1 MGRIVVGSDNHLQ
14 GDMLN
19 FLHDGALGSHSASEL
34 QANQAKSALYFG
46 GVKDTVKAQIQQA
59 LGYSYGDLP
68 FKYLG
73 VPLSTKKITLLQWQ
87 PLTKKIV
94 VKVSSWT
101 AKKLSYAGRVQFV
114 RSVIF
119 GVQAYWAQ
127 LFIIPAKV
135 MKAIQAYCRSYI
147 WSGVNVITKRA
158 LISWEKICLPK
169 VVGGIN
175 LINLKLWNKAA
186 ILKLCWNIEQKQD
199 KLWIKWVHN
208 YYIKGRNLKN
218 LVVPAQASR
227 MVRKMLGA
235 KCNLHL
241 MQHVPR
247 TKTSVIKQAYLKVLG
262 TFLKVDWRV
271 IICRNLA
278 RPNAIFTTWLQQQ
291 DRLLT
296 VDRLLKWHVQADPI
310 CIMYKQQDESRGH
323 LFIECRFANALWLRL
338 LRWLQHSQ
346 LHLATWDS
354 MNHWVIRRSKGKR
367 HQAQL
372 WKLVYAKFVYVVWKE
387 RNART
392 FQKKECTVDTVA
404 RQIACICCLRA
415 TEPLRNILD
424 RLALISE
431 SKNQQWSLWEQ
442 EALWKK
448 RNADS
453 QSEMAYSAQTLDIS
467 GDRQSGQDVRT
478 QNVTACQAVANIV
491 KSSLGPVGLDKFP
504 FCSASALVESV
515 ESIYTKMLVD
525 DIGDVTIT
533 NDGATILRM
542 LEVEHPAA
550 KVLVELAELQDREVG
565 DGTTSVVII
574 AAELLKGA
582 NELVRHKIHP
592 TSIISG
598 YRLAMREACK
608 YVEEKLAVKVDKLGK
623 DSLINCAKTS
633 MSSKLIADD
642 SDFFANMVVE
652 AVQAVKMTN
661 VRGEIKYPI
670 KGINLLKAHGKSA
683 KDSYLMKGYA
693 LNTGRAAQGMPMS
706 VAPAR
711 IACLDFNLQKT
722 KMQMG
727 VQVLVTD
734 PRELE
739 RIRQRTSWLDQSS
752 MLSFKPDYFVEAGAI
767 AVRRVRK
774 EDLRHVAKA
783 TGATVVSTF
792 ADMEGEETFE
802 PSFLGHADEVVEE
815 RVADDDVIMV
825 KGTKTTSSVSI
836 ILRGANDFM
845 LDEMERA
852 LHDALCIVK
861 RTLES
866 TTVVAGGGAVEAAL
880 CVYLEY
886 LATTLGS
893 REQLAI
899 AQFAESLL
907 VIPKVLANNAAKDSS
922 DLVSKL
928 RSCHYLAQT
937 KADKKHLSSM
947 GLDLAKGAVRN
958 NLEAG
963 VIEPAMSKVKIIQFA
978 TEAAITILR
987 IDDMIRLVKDESQN
1001 DE

>member
-1 MGRIVVGSDNHLQ
+1 
-14 GDMLN
+14 
-19 FLHDGALGSHSASEL
+19 
-34 QANQAKSALYFG
+34 
-46 GVKDTVKAQIQQA
+46 
-59 LGYSYGDLP
+59 
-68 FKYLG
+68 
-73 VPLSTKKITLLQWQ
+73 
-87 PLTKKIV
+87 
-94 VKVSSWT
+94 
-101 AKKLSYAGRVQFV
+101 
-114 RSVIF
+114 
-119 GVQAYWAQ
+119 
-127 LFIIPAKV
+127 
-135 MKAIQAYCRSYI
+135 
-147 WSGVNVITKRA
+147 
-158 LISWEKICLPK
+158 
-169 VVGGIN
+169 
-175 LINLKLWNKAA
+175 
-186 ILKLCWNIEQKQD
+186 
-199 KLWIKWVHN
+199 
-208 YYIKGRNLKN
+208 
-218 LVVPAQASR
+218 
-227 MVRKMLGA
+227 
-235 KCNLHL
+235 
-241 MQHVPR
+241 
-247 TKTSVIKQAYLKVLG
+247 
-262 TFLKVDWRV
+262 
-271 IICRNLA
+271 
-278 RPNAIFTTWLQQQ
+278 
-291 DRLLT
+291 
-296 VDRLLKWHVQADPI
+296 
-310 CIMYKQQDESRGH
+310 
-323 LFIECRFANALWLRL
+323 
-338 LRWLQHSQ
+338 
-346 LHLATWDS
+346 
-354 MNHWVIRRSKGKR
+354 
-367 HQAQL
+367 
-372 WKLVYAKFVYVVWKE
+372 
-387 RNART
+387 
-392 FQKKECTVDTVA
+392 
-404 RQIACICCLRA
+404 
-415 TEPLRNILD
+415 
-424 RLALISE
+424 
-431 SKNQQWSLWEQ
+431 
-442 EALWKK
+442 
-448 RNADS
+448 
-453 QSEMAYSAQTLDIS
+453 MAYSAQTLDIS

-491 KSSLGPVGLDKFP
+491 KSSLGPVGLD
-504 FCSASALVESV
+504 
-515 ESIYTKMLVD
+515 KMLVD

-683 KDSYLMKGYA
+683 KDSYLLKGYA
-693 LNTGRAAQGMPMS
+693 LNTGRAAQGMPLR

-739 RIRQRTSWLDQSS
+739 RIRQREADMTKERIQKLLSAGANVVLTSKGIDDMAL
-752 MLSFKPDYFVEAGAI
+752 KYFVEAGAI

-815 RVADDDVIMV
+815 RIADDDVIMV
-825 KGTKTTSSVSI
+825 KGTKTSSSVSL

-947 GLDLAKGAVRN
+947 GLDLAKGTVRN

>member
-1 MGRIVVGSDNHLQ
+1 
-14 GDMLN
+14 
-19 FLHDGALGSHSASEL
+19 
-34 QANQAKSALYFG
+34 
-46 GVKDTVKAQIQQA
+46 
-59 LGYSYGDLP
+59 
-68 FKYLG
+68 
-73 VPLSTKKITLLQWQ
+73 
-87 PLTKKIV
+87 
-94 VKVSSWT
+94 
-101 AKKLSYAGRVQFV
+101 
-114 RSVIF
+114 
-119 GVQAYWAQ
+119 
-127 LFIIPAKV
+127 
-135 MKAIQAYCRSYI
+135 
-147 WSGVNVITKRA
+147 
-158 LISWEKICLPK
+158 
-169 VVGGIN
+169 
-175 LINLKLWNKAA
+175 
-186 ILKLCWNIEQKQD
+186 
-199 KLWIKWVHN
+199 
-208 YYIKGRNLKN
+208 
-218 LVVPAQASR
+218 
-227 MVRKMLGA
+227 
-235 KCNLHL
+235 
-241 MQHVPR
+241 
-247 TKTSVIKQAYLKVLG
+247 
-262 TFLKVDWRV
+262 
-271 IICRNLA
+271 
-278 RPNAIFTTWLQQQ
+278 
-291 DRLLT
+291 
-296 VDRLLKWHVQADPI
+296 
-310 CIMYKQQDESRGH
+310 
-323 LFIECRFANALWLRL
+323 
-338 LRWLQHSQ
+338 
-346 LHLATWDS
+346 
-354 MNHWVIRRSKGKR
+354 
-367 HQAQL
+367 
-372 WKLVYAKFVYVVWKE
+372 
-387 RNART
+387 
-392 FQKKECTVDTVA
+392 
-404 RQIACICCLRA
+404 
-415 TEPLRNILD
+415 
-424 RLALISE
+424 
-431 SKNQQWSLWEQ
+431 
-442 EALWKK
+442 
-448 RNADS
+448 
-453 QSEMAYSAQTLDIS
+453 MAYAAQTLDIS

-491 KSSLGPVGLDKFP
+491 KSSLGPVGLD
-504 FCSASALVESV
+504 
-515 ESIYTKMLVD
+515 KMLVD

-623 DSLINCAKTS
+623 DCLINCAKTS

-661 VRGEIKYPI
+661 ARGEIKYPI

-683 KDSYLMKGYA
+683 KDSYLLKGYA
-693 LNTGRAAQGMPMS
+693 LNTGRAAQGMPLR

-739 RIRQRTSWLDQSS
+739 KIRQREADMTKERIQKLLNAGANVVLTSKGIDDMAL
-752 MLSFKPDYFVEAGAI
+752 KYFVEAGAI

-802 PSFLGHADEVVEE
+802 PSFLGNADEVVEE
-815 RVADDDVIMV
+815 RIADDDVIMV
-825 KGTKTTSSVSI
+825 KGTKTTSSVSL

-947 GLDLAKGAVRN
+947 GLDLAKGTVRN